1 MEELIYRRAS
11 ENLIPTAATTKTLS
25 ELAPERL
32 KEAVR
37 LRCLRL
43 NTIKVVK
50 AASSPLKVVVIES
63 PGVSGHLAVYR
74 GAYLVMRGSKLTFSA
89 TISYRGL
96 RPEVVRVS
104 FVADG
109 VRESERVLL
118 LPRSRRGVSANVS
131 PSSPKYY
138 TFTVTVRPRY
148 ERPLKFLRDYVRLS
162 NTLSVKYPIGVLD
175 DSPKSV
181 SEYPVSG
188 ADNAVLDVPY
198 SWSTGADPYPQPVL
212 GGLSFTNMTASPK
225 SGFLVYGGKA
235 FKDPS
240 TNNTVTL
247 QATVTNN
254 SAYSLTARHR
264 WLVVAVLYGDN
275 QHVSMVSASV
285 PAISFSLP
293 RGASYTYSLDVS
305 LPGWA
310 YGRVALAHAVDFYD
324 PSGALRYTGGPFVRF
339 EVGRVLLP

>member
-1 MEELIYRRAS
+1 VEELIYRRAS
-11 ENLIPTAATTKTLS
+11 ENLIPAATTKTLS
-25 ELAPERL
+25 ELVSERL
-32 KEAVR
+32 RGAVR
-37 LRCLRL
+37 LRCLGL

-50 AASSPLKVVVIES
+50 ATSSPLKMVVIES
-63 PGVSGHLAVYR
+63 PRVSGHLAVYR

-96 RPEVVRVS
+96 KPEVAVVG
-104 FVADG
+104 FEADG
-109 VRESERVLL
+109 VRDSERVLL
-118 LPRSRRGVSANVS
+118 LPRSRRGVSVDTS
-131 PSSPKYY
+131 PSSPKYC

-148 ERPLKFLRDYVRLS
+148 ERPSKFLRDYVRLS

-175 DSPKSV
+175 DSPKPA

-212 GGLSFTNMTASPK
+212 EGLIFTNMTVSLK

-254 SAYSLTARHR
+254 SAYSLTAKHR

-275 QHVSMVSASV
+275 QHVSMASASV
-285 PAISFSLP
+285 PATSFSLP

-305 LPGWA
+305 LPGWS
-310 YGRVALAHAVDFYD
+310 YGRVALAHAMDFYD
-324 PSGALRYTGGPFVRF
+324 HLGVLRYTGGPFVRF